1 MFTITDGTVARVF
14 TLADARSTT
23 GASDGWRTS
32 VFDVGSAFA
41 LPRDGSL
48 SLTVGFAVLNDASP
62 ERPSFLLVDNLRLN
76 RALGSSYEALHS
88 AADGSLTTFRERP
101 TAGDDT
107 FSSTAAVP
115 LSEDRRRRW
124 RRRPCSP
131 TTAPPLALL
140 PAACG

>member
-1 MFTITDGTVARVF
+1 MF

-115 LSEDRRRRW
+115 LSEDRGGAGAGGPARQRPRLRW
-124 RRRPCSP
+124 RCCRQ
-131 TTAPPLALL
+131 
-140 PAACG
+140 PAADGG